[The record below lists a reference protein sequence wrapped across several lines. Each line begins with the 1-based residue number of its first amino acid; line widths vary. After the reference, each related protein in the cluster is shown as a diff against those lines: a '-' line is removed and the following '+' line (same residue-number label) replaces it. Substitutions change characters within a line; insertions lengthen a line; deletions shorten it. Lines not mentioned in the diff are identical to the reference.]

1 MLDLFQNFI
10 RIPSP
15 SGNERAFADVLIARL
30 LAMGLTVTEDDAGS
44 RFGGNTGNILAVLPP
59 SERKSGCAALSFQ
72 GGASVSQN
80 MRGGDGV
87 ASSHEE
93 IASSEN
99 MTGGAAA
106 CHIPDSVMFTAH
118 MDRVPGGD
126 RISIRLQPDGRLT
139 SDGQSILAADD
150 VAGVCAILKGVE
162 KVILSG
168 RPHGRVE
175 LLFTVSEEYEL
186 LGSRNLD
193 TSKIQSKT
201 AYCMDSS
208 GRIGRV
214 IIAAPAID
222 HINITVRGRKSH
234 AGAEPEKGINAIKL
248 AAEFLA
254 GVRDGRLDPESTANY
269 GIIRGGNAT
278 NIICDTVEITG
289 EARSRDEKKLK
300 EYESY
305 AEQFLRDTL
314 SGTGAA
320 YDFTVVENHGAF
332 AVEKDSA
339 AVKRITDA
347 LERIG
352 VSPLVEA
359 GGGGMDANILNEKG
373 IITVGVAT
381 GYRKNHTFEEELFLE
396 DMEKAAELVEAVI
409 LPDNRADTGSHSVT
423 VEEEP

>member
-1 MLDLFQNFI
+1 MLDLFQSFI
-10 RIPSP
+10 KIPSP

-44 RFGGNTGNILAVLPP
+44 RFGGNTGNILAVLE
-59 SERKSGCAALSFQ
+59 SSMNGSGASVHAEK

-80 MRGGDGV
+80 MRGGDEV
-87 ASSHEE
+87 APSHEE
-93 IASSEN
+93 IASSDIEGAGSKAACSEN

-126 RISIRLQPDGRLT
+126 RINVRFQPDGRLT

-162 KVILSG
+162 RVILSG

-222 HINITVRGRKSH
+222 HINITIRGKSAH

-248 AAEFLA
+248 AAKFLA
-254 GVRDGRLDPESTANY
+254 GVRDGRLDHESTANY

-300 EYESY
+300 EYEAY
-305 AEQFLRDTL
+305 AEQFLKDTL
-314 SGTGAA
+314 SGTGAS
-320 YDFTVVENHGAF
+320 YDFTVDENHGAF
-332 AVEKDSA
+332 AVDKDST
-339 AVKRITDA
+339 AVRRITEA
-347 LERIG
+347 MERIG
-352 VSPLVEA
+352 VSPVAEA

-373 IITVGVAT
+373 ITTVGVAT
-381 GYRKNHTFEEELFLE
+381 GYMKNHTFGEELFIN
-396 DMEKAAELVEAVI
+396 DMHKAAELVETLI
-409 LPDNRADTGSHSVT
+409 CP
-423 VEEEP
+423 